1 LGKLK
6 TFFNWSTGK
15 DSAMALY
22 RLQQDPRY
30 NVERLITTVNQ
41 HHDRVTMHGL
51 RRDLLLKQVME
62 LDIPSSTIELP
73 EQPDMATYES
83 LMGTTLKSL
92 KDEGFDHAAFGD
104 IFLQDLKTYRERQMA
119 GYGLKTIFP
128 LWQKDSKTLL
138 QEFIDLGFKAILV
151 CVDAKKL
158 DASFAGRIIDE
169 RFIADLPD
177 GVDPCGEN
185 GEYHTF
191 CFDGPI
197 FKKAIP
203 FQIGERIYREYDAPS
218 GGQKEEKAQFW
229 FCDLLV
235 R

>member
-1 LGKLK
+1 
-6 TFFNWSTGK
+6 
-15 DSAMALY
+15 MALY
-22 RLQQDPRY
+22 RLQQEPRY

-41 HHDRVTMHGL
+41 HHDRVSMHGL

-62 LDIPSSTIELP
+62 IDIPSSTIELP

-197 FKKAIP
+197 FKQAIP

-218 GGQKEEKAQFW
+218 GGKKEEKAQFW

>member
-1 LGKLK
+1 
-6 TFFNWSTGK
+6 
-15 DSAMALY
+15 
-22 RLQQDPRY
+22 
-30 NVERLITTVNQ
+30 
-41 HHDRVTMHGL
+41 MHGL

-62 LDIPSSTIELP
+62 IDIPSSTIELP

-169 RFIADLPD
+169 RFIADLPN

-218 GGQKEEKAQFW
+218 GGQTEEKAQFW

>member
-1 LGKLK
+1 LDKLK

-22 RLQQDPRY
+22 LLLKDPMY
-30 NVERLITTVNQ
+30 SVDMLVTTVNH

-51 RRDLLLKQVME
+51 RRELLMMQVKA
-62 LDIPSSTIELP
+62 LDIPAMTIELP

-83 LMGTTLKSL
+83 ATGAALNALKAQ
-92 KDEGFDHAAFGD
+92 DFDHAAFGD
-104 IFLQDLKTYRERQMA
+104 IFLEDLRAYREQQMA
-119 GYGLKTIFP
+119 GYGFKTIFP
-128 LWQKDSKTLL
+128 LWQQDSKLL
-138 QEFIDLGFKAILV
+138 LRDFISQGFKAIVV

-158 DASFAGRIIDE
+158 DASFAGRLIDE
-169 RFIADLPD
+169 SFIADLPD

-197 FKKAIP
+197 FKTPIP
-203 FQIGERIYREYDAPS
+203 FRIGERIYRAYDAPADA
-218 GGQKEEKAQFW
+218 GKAEFW
-229 FCDLLV
+229 FCDIIAP
-235 R
+235 